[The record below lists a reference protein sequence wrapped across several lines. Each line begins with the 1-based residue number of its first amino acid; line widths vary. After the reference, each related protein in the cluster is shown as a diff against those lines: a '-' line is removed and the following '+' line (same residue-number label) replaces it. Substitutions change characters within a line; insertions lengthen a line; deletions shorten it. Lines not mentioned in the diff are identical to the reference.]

1 MLEAVEASQWYFFEN
16 WLLKLKFPHLLK
28 RLGTIIQQNIDSSTP
43 QSHLV
48 TTISIWYT
56 LYFHM
61 IAQYTVGEGLP
72 VLILGT
78 ILKASQ
84 NYILLNSTAVKRNE
98 TQLGKKIFYVLRNVF

>member
-1 MLEAVEASQWYFFEN
+1 MWFLTILQQDMISEIQRNIKLEWDITITG
-16 WLLKLKFPHLLK
+16 KLHSAK
-28 RLGTIIQQNIDSSTP
+28 RE
-43 QSHLV
+43 
-48 TTISIWYT
+48 
-56 LYFHM
+56 YFHM

-72 VLILGT
+72 VPILGT